1 MRVVWY
7 ILVVLALAL
16 FVFNLAQVDLNAPF
30 SKDSTI
36 ALGSAIVSL
45 CAMVLIF
52 IYLISKSIKEKFKSK
67 K

>member
-7 ILVVLALAL
+7 LLALLALAL
-16 FVFNLAQVDLNAPF
+16 AVFNLVQMDLNDPF

-45 CAMVLIF
+45 CVLVIIF
-52 IYLISKSIKEKFKSK
+52 IYLISKSIKDKMKS
-67 K
+67 